1 MSDSRTPWHLW
12 VVGGL
17 SLVWNAFGAF
27 DYLMTQTQN
36 EAYMAAFT
44 PEQLAFFYGFPWW
57 LTAAWAIAVWGSVA
71 GSVLL
76 LLRKAIAVPVFVVS
90 LACMVLTS
98 FHNFVLTNGA
108 EVMGGMGPIIF
119 SAVIFVVAVLLVVYS
134 RKQRSAGV
142 LT

>member
-1 MSDSRTPWHLW
+1 MSDSKTPWHLW

-71 GSVLL
+71 GSLLL

-98 FHNFVLTNGA
+98 FHNFVLSNGA
-108 EVMGGMGPIIF
+108 EIMGGIGPLVF

-134 RKQRSAGV
+134 RKQRAAGV

>member
-71 GSVLL
+71 GSLL
-76 LLRKAIAVPVFVVS
+76 LLFRKAMAVPVFVVS

-98 FHNFVLTNGA
+98 FHNFVLSDGA
-108 EVMGGMGPIIF
+108 EIMGGIGPVIF
-119 SAVIFVVAVLLVVYS
+119 SAVIFIVAVLLVVYS
-134 RKQRSAGV
+134 RKQRAAGV
-142 LT
+142 LS

>member
-44 PEQLAFFYGFPWW
+44 PEQLAFFYGVPWW